1 MTDQSPASWGAY
13 YHTIASRMALF
24 RESNRAL
31 VAAADLRPGMTV
43 VDLACGSGITSLA
56 ALEAVPEGLRLVLI
70 DASAS
75 MIESAK
81 QLLGD
86 RVAEYHVA
94 DAAAVS
100 ALVPEKVD
108 RVLCNLSLWY
118 FQNPEGVVREVRKVL
133 KPTGHLAFT
142 LSGTYFNTGGGVV
155 SPQWALMR
163 GLADQGLIP
172 RALPEVERLPN
183 QRSIEGTLQGAGM
196 KPFFFEVVDLPGAS
210 PVAELQD
217 WVRLYPILEGES
229 RAEAVQR
236 TLEALPASEVER
248 FDPKWRAVIFM
259 AQPQLTAEEA
269 LRLRFGDRFPKQ

>member
-1 MTDQSPASWGAY
+1 MTDSWGTY
-13 YHTIASRMALF
+13 YHSIASRMALF
-24 RESNRAL
+24 QESNRAL

-43 VDLACGSGITSLA
+43 VDLACGSGLTSLA
-56 ALEAVPEGLRLVLI
+56 ALEAVPEGLRLILI
-70 DASAS
+70 DSSAS
-75 MIESAK
+75 MIEAARA
-81 QLLGD
+81 LLGD

-94 DAAAVS
+94 DAASVAS
-100 ALVPEKVD
+100 LVPEKVD

-118 FQNPEGVVREVRKVL
+118 FGSPEGVVREVRKVL
-133 KPTGHLAFT
+133 KPTGHMAFT

-163 GLADQGLIP
+163 VLADQGLIA

-196 KPFFFEVVDLPGAS
+196 KPFFFQVVEVPLVN
-210 PVAELQD
+210 PVEELRD
-217 WVRLYPILEGES
+217 WVRLYPILEGQS

-236 TLEALPASEVER
+236 TLEALPAEAVEQ

-269 LRLRFGDRFPKQ
+269 LRMKFGDRLTGR